1 MVSVRNGMSS
11 ERVLSTPS
19 ASAIVES
26 FFIEFNLKQ
35 NRVVKILTRYRMT
48 IGLKFLTLTMI
59 LLEKLAWALELTK
72 LNTRYLKSS

>member
-1 MVSVRNGMSS
+1 MVSVRKGMSS

-35 NRVVKILTRYRMT
+35 IRVVKILTSSSSSMT
-48 IGLKFLTLTMI
+48 IGLNFLTLTMI
-59 LLEKLAWALELTK
+59 LLKGWNEHW
-72 LNTRYLKSS
+72 N